1 MDYLRLAQ
9 QDGKLV
15 GFGQTR
21 VILLDR
27 RWSAS

>member
-9 QDGKLV
+9 QDGTGLV

-27 RWSAS
+27 R